1 MNIVRWFK
9 VEEEP
14 NVFTLNAMLIIE
26 ICASGEVVL
35 NVQVVRSLLL
45 RPFRTHLI
53 SITEKKIVPVDN
65 YLS

>member
-1 MNIVRWFK
+1 
-9 VEEEP
+9 
-14 NVFTLNAMLIIE
+14 MLINE

-35 NVQVVRSLLL
+35 NVQVVRSLRL

-53 SITEKKIVPVDN
+53 SITEKKIVPVGK